1 MTVNYYI
8 MSNQKPRNS
17 LSKTKILKSNKIFLE
32 GVALDHETLFTQVQN
47 MDLEP
52 LKKFDI
58 PSLTNMMEKFNK
70 EVKSPI
76 EIQTSIFA
84 SKSLQRCLDHNNV
97 TTLYC
102 VSDKK
107 PLCVTCMY
115 KNNAHKKHKVVPLN
129 RASQKL

>member
-17 LSKTKILKSNKIFLE
+17 LSKGKILKPNKTFIE
-32 GVALDHETLFTQVQN
+32 EVPLDHEALFTQIQN

-52 LKKFDI
+52 LRKFDI
-58 PSLTNMMEKFNK
+58 PSLTNILEKFYK
-70 EVKSPI
+70 EVKNPI

-102 VSDKK
+102 VSDKR

-115 KNNAHKKHKVVPLN
+115 QNNAHKKHKVVPLN
-129 RASQKL
+129 RANQNL

>member
-1 MTVNYYI
+1 
-8 MSNQKPRNS
+8 MSSQKPRNS
-17 LSKTKILKSNKIFLE
+17 LSNNKTLKPNKTFIE
-32 GVALDHETLFTQVQN
+32 GVPLDQESLLTQIQN

-58 PSLTNMMEKFNK
+58 PNLTKMMDRFYK
-70 EVKSPI
+70 EVRNPI
-76 EIQTSIFA
+76 EIQSSIFA
-84 SKSLQRCLDHNNV
+84 SKALQRCLEHNNV

-115 KNNAHKKHKVVPLN
+115 QHSAHKKHKVVPLN
-129 RASQKL
+129 RASQNL